1 MLDQTEE
8 PDYYRYTLKLPLDRE
23 PGAQGVY
30 CSIDPNLALGVLN
43 RTTGESPLD
52 VYDRLV
58 AEPLQNSMYAW
69 PLSPAGQP
77 YGGGGVWLL
86 PRDFMKLGQVMLE
99 GGNWHGRR
107 ILDAAFAKNA
117 GSPLHDLRGI
127 QYGYLWWSIEYPYKN
142 RKVRAF
148 FAGGNGGQVVMVV
161 PDLDLVIAAYGG
173 NYADRASLI
182 LQQEYVPSYIL
193 PAVREAGDD
202 ANAPVKAQ
210 DFKTPYGRP
219 PTQ

>member
-1 MLDQTEE
+1 MW
-8 PDYYRYTLKLPLDRE
+8 
-23 PGAQGVY
+23 
-30 CSIDPNLALGVLN
+30 I
-43 RTTGESPLD
+43 
-52 VYDRLV
+52 
-58 AEPLQNSMYAW
+58 
-69 PLSPAGQP
+69 
-77 YGGGGVWLL
+77 L

-99 GGNWHGRR
+99 GGSWRGRR
-107 ILDAAFAKNA
+107 ILDAGFAKNA

-127 QYGYLWWSIEYPYKN
+127 QYGYLWWSIEYPYKD

-173 NYADRASLI
+173 NYADRASFK

-202 ANAPVKAQ
+202 PNAPVTAR

-219 PTQ
+219 PSQ